1 MQNQSKGVHV
11 HQSSPGDFDI
21 DRCSDNH
28 SCRSTDAVEESRD
41 QLRHAKCRLLALN
54 RLVKEGFFEKLFGS
68 GIRAEIDRKSKMA
81 FR

>member
-1 MQNQSKGVHV
+1 VPA
-11 HQSSPGDFDI
+11 PGLD
-21 DRCSDNH
+21 
-28 SCRSTDAVEESRD
+28 
-41 QLRHAKCRLLALN
+41 